1 MTLEQLQAMLAEA
14 QSAYHTVMMGG
25 GVVVVV
31 DQNGERVE
39 YNRASGPALLKYIAM
54 LQAQINALLGVAVI
68 GGPLRPFF

>member
-14 QSAYHTVMMGG
+14 QSAYHTAMMGG
-25 GVVVVV
+25 AVTVVV

-39 YNRASGPALLKYIAM
+39 YSRANPASLLKYIAM

-68 GGPLRPFF
+68 GGPLRPLF